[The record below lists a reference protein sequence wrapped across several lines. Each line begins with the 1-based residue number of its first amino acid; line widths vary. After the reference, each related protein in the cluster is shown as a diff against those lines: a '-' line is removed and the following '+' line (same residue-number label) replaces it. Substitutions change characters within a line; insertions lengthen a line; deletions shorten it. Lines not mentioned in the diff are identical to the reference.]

1 MYSLYYKG
9 LSLGVTFQVKHLC
22 VGDFASFAKIFAGF
36 YFGRGIV
43 IVKGLREAVEG
54 VDRERAEKSNQLNRS
69 LTLLAV
75 AVTLYGLVALFPSLI
90 SVMAN

>member
-1 MYSLYYKG
+1 LKHNTESSWKPSEIFVRPGEL
-9 LSLGVTFQVKHLC
+9 LGNWYAEDGERC
-22 VGDFASFAKIFAGF
+22 KIF
-36 YFGRGIV
+36 

-75 AVTLYGLVALFPSLI
+75 AVTLYGFGALFPSLVDVI
-90 SVMAN
+90 PN